1 MLTLQ
6 QAGTEILG
14 NQPQKFYVFTGTE
27 YGIKR
32 KYIDHLKQFYN
43 GYAVADT
50 VNEVL
55 GAMQKKSIF
64 PVPPKLYVV
73 RYDDSFVS
81 SLTDKTAARLA
92 KIKINGTVVC
102 LYEDERQSAKCA
114 KYLPE
119 HTVSFDRV
127 HIQYIQKYLRSD
139 FPDLSENCISE
150 AVKIHDD
157 YMGAYNIC
165 SVLNNLPEK
174 YRDGISP
181 KAMEAAFGYTLRT
194 EEAYFKAAFAAKNA
208 SFCTLLLDNYAG
220 DLNILF
226 YAMLATLIELEKLM
240 INPKQRS
247 DYKQYIKAWTTESLY
262 NMFVHVY
269 SELER
274 SRALQGYNLHDRL
287 LYLLLLLQYNPIP
300 QLGVLQG
307 GI

>member
-55 GAMQKKSIF
+55 GVMQKKSIF

-165 SVLNNLPEK
+165 AVLNNLPEK
-174 YRDGISP
+174 YRDGVSP
-181 KAMEAAFGYTLRT
+181 KAMETAFGYTLRS

-208 SFCTLLLDNYAG
+208 SLCAMLLDNYAG

-240 INPKQRS
+240 TNPKQRS

-262 NMFVHVY
+262 NMFGHVY